1 MLSEKLTNLLNKQI
15 NYEFYSEKVYLALSA
30 YCYDLDLDGFGNF
43 FRVQAEEERFHAMKL
58 FDYVIEMNE
67 RVTIQSSPEPLNE
80 YSSMLEAFKTALEH
94 EKSNTRNIYNIADAA
109 TDEREHATLS
119 FIKWFIDEQVEEE
132 SLFNS
137 LIKKLERI
145 SNDSAALYILDKE
158 LSARIF
164 SPLTGANA

>member
-145 SNDSAALYILDKE
+145 NNDSAALYILDKE
-158 LSARIF
+158 LSARTF
-164 SPLTGANA
+164 SPPTGANA

>member
-1 MLSEKLTNLLNKQI
+1 MLSEKLTHLLNKQI
-15 NYEFYSEKVYLALSA
+15 NYEFYSEKVYLAISA
-30 YCYDLDLDGFGNF
+30 YCYDLDLDGFANF

-67 RVTIQSSPEPLNE
+67 RVTIQSSPEPGNE
-80 YSSMLEAFKTALEH
+80 YSSILEAFKTALEH

-132 SLFNS
+132 SLLNS

-145 SNDSAALYILDKE
+145 NNDSAALYILDKE
-158 LSARIF
+158 LSARTF
-164 SPLTGANA
+164 SPPTGANA